1 MAYRVPMNPGK
12 KGWWVMAQKKNN
24 FEKGVKIICHGQY
37 YYKDSLNKGIK
48 EFSHEVLSPS
58 LEMFRETNK
67 KYIGTDDKGR
77 SKFKENSFI
86 NVRGQLKRRLLPV
99 LLGKKFPDFARVRF
113 VVIDE
118 IISLDGSELDL
129 PITLR
134 SKKQLAFQITK
145 EGMPLNVNDYIDI
158 DDLRADM
165 LEYLHDPE
173 AFLAGKSKRDK
184 RRTEER
190 EFLQMNNLQ
199 EGELPKKRDPAAS
212 SASAGIDGL

>member
-1 MAYRVPMNPGK
+1 MAAGR
-12 KGWWVMAQKKNN
+12 KNS
-24 FEKGVKIICHGQY
+24 FEKGVKIVCHGQY
-37 YYKDSLNKGIK
+37 YYKDSLNKGVK
-48 EFSHEVLSPS
+48 EFAHEVFSPS
-58 LEMFRETNK
+58 LEMFREHAK
-67 KYIGTDDKGR
+67 KYVGTDDKGR
-77 SKFKENSFI
+77 SKYEDRSFI

-99 LLGKKFPDFARVRF
+99 LLGKKFPDFARVRY

-145 EGMPLNVNDYIDI
+145 EGMPLSVDDYIDV

-173 AFLAGKSKRDK
+173 AFLAGKAKRDK
-184 RRTEER
+184 LRNEER
-190 EFLQMNNLQ
+190 DFMRMNNLS
-199 EGELPKKRDPAAS
+199 EGELPKKRELSAAA
-212 SASAGIDGL
+212 SASAGIEGL

>member
-1 MAYRVPMNPGK
+1 MAAGR
-12 KGWWVMAQKKNN
+12 KNS
-24 FEKGVKIICHGQY
+24 FEKGVKIVCHGQY
-37 YYKDSLNKGIK
+37 YYKDSLNKGVK
-48 EFSHEVLSPS
+48 EFAHEVFSPS
-58 LEMFRETNK
+58 LEMFREHAK
-67 KYIGTDDKGR
+67 KYVGTDDKGR
-77 SKFKENSFI
+77 SKYEDRSFI

-99 LLGKKFPDFARVRF
+99 LLGKKFPDFARVRY

-145 EGMPLNVNDYIDI
+145 EGMPLSVDDYIDV

-173 AFLAGKSKRDK
+173 AFLAGKAKRDK
-184 RRTEER
+184 LRNEER
-190 EFLQMNNLQ
+190 DFMRMNNLN
-199 EGELPKKRDPAAS
+199 EGELPKKREPSAAAG
-212 SASAGIDGL
+212 ASAGIEGL